1 MFSFASKSGKPASR
15 APQALRESMENS
27 LTHPTGAVAEKTWWM
42 DSAHELEK
50 GLEVTE
56 ITDLPDDLFSPS
68 GPR

>member
-1 MFSFASKSGKPASR
+1 M
-15 APQALRESMENS
+15 
-27 LTHPTGAVAEKTWWM
+27 THPTGAVAEKTWWM